1 MTEININHLETVNS
15 GIVVNTHTCTE
26 KIGVVGINWNRRD
39 DKVILI
45 AENAG
50 SEAVTLRIAEGNGI
64 AGKGKE
70 EGFFWIG
77 NDVSNGVEDFGTIIT
92 EAVVVPA
99 KGTVALALESS
110 RFKWVS
116 GVLKGKVLILAC
128 GTLKI
133 CVISE
138 P

>member
-26 KIGVVGINWNRRD
+26 KCGVVGINWNRRD

-70 EGFFWIG
+70 EGFSWTG
-77 NDVSNGVEDFGTIIT
+77 NDVTDFVGVASEN
-92 EAVVVPA
+92 VVVPA
-99 KGTVALALESS
+99 KSTVALALESS

>member
-26 KIGVVGINWNRRD
+26 KSGYLAINWNRRD

-45 AENAG
+45 AENAS
-50 SEAVTLRIAEGNGI
+50 SEAVDFVISEGNGI

-70 EGFFWIG
+70 ESFYFNGD
-77 NDVSNGVEDFGTIIT
+77 DVDDFVWWGAACERIT
-92 EAVVVPA
+92 VPA
-99 KGTVALALESS
+99 NSTVALALESS

-116 GVLKGKVLILAC
+116 GVLKGKVFILSM
-128 GTLKI
+128 GNLKI
-133 CVISE
+133 CAISE